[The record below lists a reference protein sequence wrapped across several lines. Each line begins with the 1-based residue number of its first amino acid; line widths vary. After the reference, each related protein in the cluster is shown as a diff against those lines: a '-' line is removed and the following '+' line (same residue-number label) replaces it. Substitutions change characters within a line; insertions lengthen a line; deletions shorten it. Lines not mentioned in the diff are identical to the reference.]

1 MGIPHDNQ
9 GVGPMPGT
17 STQSAVHS
25 QRGRKFLVVV
35 DNSPEHKKALRY
47 AARRAQHTGG
57 HTSLLIVVSPAD
69 FQHWRSVEDA
79 MREEAMSEAERLLY
93 EAASH
98 VHELSGLYSEVL
110 VREGKTRDVLLALL
124 KEDPDIMVLV
134 LAAGTG
140 REGPGPLVSY
150 AAQQAHL
157 AYPIPVTI
165 VPGGLSDEMID
176 ALA

>member
-1 MGIPHDNQ
+1 MTIDSKSDPSS
-9 GVGPMPGT
+9 T
-17 STQSAVHS
+17 SQPPAA
-25 QRGRKFLVVV
+25 GKRKFLVVV
-35 DNSPEHKKALRY
+35 DKSPEHKKALRY

-57 HTSLLIVVSPAD
+57 RISLLIVVSPSD

-93 EAASH
+93 EAANY
-98 VHELSGLYSEVL
+98 VHALSGLHSEVI
-110 VREGKTRDVLLALL
+110 VREGKSRDVLMALL
-124 KEDPDIMVLV
+124 KEEPDIMILV

-140 REGPGPLVSY
+140 REGPGPLVSL
-150 AAQQAHL
+150 AAQQAQL

-165 VPGGLSDEMID
+165 VPGGLSDDLID